1 MQQKTGLIIVIAIG
15 LLIIL
20 LALVLFFVQ
29 KPTPLPELGPAIE
42 PSDAVEELTEGTT
55 ITDIEQDLE
64 ALKQEA
70 LFGDLEAEV
79 QGVDEELESEG
90 L

>member
-29 KPTPLPELGPAIE
+29 KPTPLPELGPTE
-42 PSDAVEELTEGTT
+42 SRDAVEELTEGTT

-64 ALKQEA
+64 ALKQET

-79 QGVDEELESEG
+79 QRVDEELESEG